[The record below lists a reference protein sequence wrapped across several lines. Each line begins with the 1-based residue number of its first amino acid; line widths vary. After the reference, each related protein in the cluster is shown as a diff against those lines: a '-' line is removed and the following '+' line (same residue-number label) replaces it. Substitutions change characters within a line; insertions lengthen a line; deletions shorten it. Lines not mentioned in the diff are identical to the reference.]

1 MRKMELSNN
10 PYASNVNL
18 FKKKTITFQEGV
30 TVLVGANGTGKT
42 TLLHL
47 IYEHLQKEN
56 IPVYRF
62 DNLIEGGKSENF
74 EQFMFHGET
83 EMAATS
89 LMSSEGENIMLG
101 VSALAKKVGSFIRT
115 GKVKHMLDFLDE
127 EKEVVNE
134 RWILLD
140 ATDSGLSIDNVID
153 LKNFFKFILKDTQQ
167 SNIETY
173 IVISANEYELA
184 AESNCFDV
192 RNGKYITFNDYN
204 DFREFI
210 IQSRKDKDKR
220 IEDDIA
226 MDEEKDNKKGKW
238 DD

>member
-1 MRKMELSNN
+1 MRKMELHNN
-10 PYASNVNL
+10 PYGSNVNL
-18 FKKKTITFQEGV
+18 FRKKTITLQEGL

-42 TLLHL
+42 TLLHS
-47 IYEHLQKEN
+47 ICEHLRKEK

-62 DNLIEGGKSENF
+62 DNLIEGGSSENF
-74 EQFMFHGET
+74 NQFMFQGET

-89 LMSSEGENIMLG
+89 LMSSEGENIMIG
-101 VSALAKKVGSFIRT
+101 IAALAKKMGSFIKT
-115 GKVKHMLDFLDE
+115 GKVKHMFDFLDE
-127 EKEVVNE
+127 EKEVGNE

-140 ATDSGLSIDNVID
+140 ATDSGLSIDNVIE
-153 LKNFFKFILKDTQQ
+153 LKNFFKFILNDAQK

-192 RNGKYITFNDYN
+192 RNGKYIKFNDYN

-226 MDEEKDNKKGKW
+226 MDKEKENKKGK
-238 DD
+238 